1 MERQLAIN
9 VIGLSKK
16 FEKQE
21 ILTNINL
28 SCERGSI
35 TGIIGR
41 NGSGK
46 TVLFKCLCG
55 LLIPDGG
62 EIYIDNIKQKG
73 KVESFGKIGAI
84 IEKPD
89 FLSHYTALKNLKLLY
104 CIKNQWNQETVEKY
118 LELVGLNP
126 KSKKAVGKYSLGM
139 KQRLAIA
146 QAIMEGQDIL
156 ILDEPM
162 NGLDNQGV
170 EDIRKLLF
178 QLKKEGKTIL
188 LASHSKEDIC
198 VLCEQVYEMD
208 KGILTKQEK
217 LAERDN
223 IWDNNK
229 KAEENK

>member
-1 MERQLAIN
+1 MLKYKWGILCFLFISIILA
-9 VIGLSKK
+9 GCS
-16 FEKQE
+16 
-21 ILTNINL
+21 
-28 SCERGSI
+28 
-35 TGIIGR
+35 GR
-41 NGSGK
+41 NPGK
-46 TVLFKCLCG
+46 DEKSEKFQSDYMDLGGMGTKVDEGLF
-55 LLIPDGG
+55 
-62 EIYIDNIKQKG
+62 Y
-73 KVESFGKIGAI
+73 
-84 IEKPD
+84 
-89 FLSHYTALKNLKLLY
+89 KLLY
-104 CIKNQWNQETVEKY
+104 CIKNQWNQEIVEKY

>member
-1 MERQLAIN
+1 M
-9 VIGLSKK
+9 
-16 FEKQE
+16 
-21 ILTNINL
+21 
-28 SCERGSI
+28 
-35 TGIIGR
+35 
-41 NGSGK
+41 
-46 TVLFKCLCG
+46 
-55 LLIPDGG
+55 
-62 EIYIDNIKQKG
+62 
-73 KVESFGKIGAI
+73 
-84 IEKPD
+84 
-89 FLSHYTALKNLKLLY
+89 KNLKLLY
-104 CIKNQWNQETVEKY
+104 CIKNQWNQEIVEKY